1 MCFIVLHMNSLFPD
15 NLTYDVGFHNPGSLD
30 SSFNLYDDV
39 ANATTASGTGEGNYF
54 EVTESGFSNLT
65 YESVNAGGVY
75 SELSAAHMSDTQVGH
90 YLILL
95 LVKSDTTMLHAC
107 QFSMVH
113 FIPLFNHMSAY

>member
-1 MCFIVLHMNSLFPD
+1 MNPLFVD

-39 ANATTASGTGEGNYF
+39 ANAATASGMGEGNYF

-75 SELSAAHMSDTQVGH
+75 SELSAANMSDTQVG
-90 YLILL
+90 
-95 LVKSDTTMLHAC
+95 
-107 QFSMVH
+107 QFNIAISE
-113 FIPLFNHMSAY
+113 I